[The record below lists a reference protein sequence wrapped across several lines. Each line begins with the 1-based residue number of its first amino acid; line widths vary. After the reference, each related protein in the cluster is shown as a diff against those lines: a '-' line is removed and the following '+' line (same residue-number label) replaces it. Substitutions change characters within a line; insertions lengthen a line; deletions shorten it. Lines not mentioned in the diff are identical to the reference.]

1 MPVAFSDLM
10 QSRTVAGL
18 KTQLIA
24 LCQSAGLPVTSWVPG
39 DPSERWLD
47 LTPRMVFSVLAGI
60 TTQAVR
66 GLFLDLSTD
75 PGDVGDLSADQ
86 TPRAGFLSALGE
98 GWYGVTRRGQ
108 TYATTTV
115 VLRNNGTAPAT
126 FAPYQL
132 TFTTAPPGSGPS
144 GGGEAAKSDGGR
156 PTYRNTT
163 DGSIYTGIG
172 GTLTLA
178 PGASSV
184 PIPIQAEQIGSYGT
198 ASANAI
204 ICITQTYG
212 TLATTASAMAVGLD
226 RESADDYR
234 ARCRLA
240 ASRLSPGGPAAAYTY
255 AATTARDGSPLQRW
269 DGSGNVGV
277 TRIYVARNGSAGTV
291 DVYLADADGP
301 ADTVDVESASA
312 NMLGLAL
319 GVNSDPLGVVPDCIT
334 LGPDATTYS
343 GQFASSTPRAAPA
356 VATAIT
362 IVGTAKVR
370 RVAGMSD
377 AALAAAAKAA
387 IETVAM
393 PAYFA
398 SVPIGGFDQTA
409 GAGVVPTADF
419 VGVAYS
425 AYSGVHGAVV
435 TTPAGSSTAIA
446 AGHVATLTSCTFT
459 ITVVP

>member
-47 LTPRMVFSVLAGI
+47 LTPRMVFAVLAGI

-66 GLFLDLSTD
+66 GLFLDLVTD

-115 VLRNNGTAPAT
+115 VLRNNGTSPAT
-126 FAPYQL
+126 FSPYQL
-132 TFTTAPPGSGPS
+132 TFTTAPSGSGPS

-156 PTYRNTT
+156 PTYRNTS
-163 DGSIYTGIG
+163 DGAIYTGIG

-178 PGASSV
+178 PGASAT
-184 PIPIQAEQIGSYGT
+184 IPIQAEQIGSYGT
-198 ASANAI
+198 ATANAI
-204 ICITQTYG
+204 VCVTQTYG
-212 TLATTASAMAVGLD
+212 TLATTATSLAVGLD
-226 RESADDYR
+226 REDADDYR

-240 ASRLSPGGPAAAYTY
+240 ASRLSPGGPAAAYVY

-269 DGSGNVGV
+269 DGSGSVGV
-277 TRIYVARNGSAGTV
+277 TRSYIARNGSAGMV

-312 NMLGLAL
+312 NMLGLSL
-319 GVNSDPLGVVPDCIT
+319 GVITDPLGVVPDCIT
-334 LGPDATTYS
+334 LGPDATDYS
-343 GQFASSTPRAAPA
+343 GQFASTTPRAAPA
-356 VATAIT
+356 TAHALT
-362 IVGTAKVR
+362 VTGTCRVR
-370 RVAGMSD
+370 RIAGMSD
-377 AALAAAAKAA
+377 AALIAAVKSA

-398 SVPIGGFDQTA
+398 GVPIGGYDQTA
-409 GAGVVPTADF
+409 GSGYVPTADF
-419 VGVAYS
+419 AGVAYA
-425 AYSGVHGAVV
+425 AYPGVHSVAITLPSVAN
-435 TTPAGSSTAIA
+435 TTMLLGEVP
-446 AGHVATLTSCTFT
+446 TLTSCTFT
-459 ITVVP
+459 VTVVP